1 VLPALRLAM
10 IERLHR
16 SCPELTTPSH
26 HLLAE
31 VITRRYTI
39 TAAGGDQTDAQR

>member
-31 VITRRYTI
+31 VIGQDKGVDSTLF
-39 TAAGGDQTDAQR
+39 

>member
-1 VLPALRLAM
+1 M

-31 VITRRYTI
+31 VITANLLVSTV
-39 TAAGGDQTDAQR
+39 Q